1 MVTLGKFIKCIIGIA
16 FMKVDVKIRLFLSH
30 LLVMLVGLGS
40 FILISKIYSPRQF
53 IVQLEQM
60 ESTEFFSVR
69 SVKTYI
75 VKGFEITWNRST
87 FWSVIS
93 GASAAGLLSYWL
105 SRRITLPL
113 RRMRQITQ
121 RFAAGDFDERMP
133 MSEIPE
139 FYQLSL
145 SFNRMADS
153 IREIENRRR
162 ELISDMTHELR
173 TPLTV
178 MRGYLEE
185 LADGQLDPT
194 PETYDKLARE
204 TRRLE
209 RLVNDLQELSKAEAG
224 YLTINPRPL
233 CLCRLLE
240 NLIDRLSEQL
250 IDELTLSL
258 DCPDGLP
265 NVFADYDR
273 IEQVLMNLLG
283 NAVRYS
289 DYGTISVKAWCE
301 DPYIW
306 TAVSDTGIGIAAED
320 LPYVFDR
327 FWRAER
333 SRSRHSGGTGIGL
346 AITRRLVELH
356 GGTIRV
362 ESQLGQGSTFY
373 FSLPMLP

>member
-1 MVTLGKFIKCIIGIA
+1 
-16 FMKVDVKIRLFLSH
+16 MKVDVKIRLFLSH

-53 IVQLEQM
+53 VIQLEQM

-75 VKGFEITWNRST
+75 VKGFETTWNRST

-93 GASAAGLLSYWL
+93 GASAAVVLSYWL

-153 IREIENRRR
+153 IREIEHRRR

-185 LADGQLDPT
+185 LADGRLEPT

-224 YLTINPRPL
+224 YLTIDPKPL
-233 CLCRLLE
+233 CLCSLLE
-240 NLIDRLSEQL
+240 GLITRLSEQL

-258 DCPDGLP
+258 DCPEDLP
-265 NVFADYDR
+265 KVFGDYDR

-289 DYGTISVKAWCE
+289 DSGTISVKAWCDE
-301 DPYIW
+301 PYIW
-306 TAVSDTGIGIAAED
+306 TAVSDTGIGIAPGD

-356 GGTIRV
+356 GGTIEV
-362 ESQLGQGSTFY
+362 KSQLGQGSTFY